1 LQRSHHERSRRKVP
15 YRKIGNLMW
24 EIPKD
29 FQDCMNVPGR
39 IYADEYLIKDMS
51 EDRTLNQCANVACL
65 PGLYKFSVTLPDGHE
80 GYGFPIG
87 GVAASDREN
96 GAISPGGVGYD
107 INCGVRL
114 IRTSLERSDVETKIQ
129 EILNVLFK
137 LIPSGLGSRGK
148 IRLTQTELDKV
159 ITDGVEWA
167 INNGYGWKQDISRC
181 EENGCMTTADPD
193 KISDRAKKRGIPQ
206 LGSLGSG
213 NHFLEIQSVDQ
224 IYDDRIAKAFG
235 IFEKGQI
242 TVMVHTGSRGF
253 GHQICT
259 DYLRIMERAVRKYNL
274 SLPQR
279 ELAFA
284 PASSREADD
293 YFAAMSGAAN
303 FAWTNR
309 QMITH
314 WAREAFENVLNR
326 SADQMEM
333 EMAYDVAHNIA
344 KIEEH
349 EIDKRRV
356 KVFTHRKGATRA
368 FPADRPEI
376 PTVYRS
382 IGQPVLI
389 PGTMGTASYL
399 LVGSE
404 PSMELSFGSTAHG
417 AGRVLSRTAAKK
429 RFRSGTVIDTLKS
442 KGITVRAA
450 SPHVVSEEAPGSYK
464 DIDRVAKVSHELGIA
479 RLVARMIPIGVT
491 KG

>member
-1 LQRSHHERSRRKVP
+1 
-15 YRKIGNLMW
+15 
-24 EIPKD
+24 
-29 FQDCMNVPGR
+29 MNVPGR
-39 IYADEYLIKDMS
+39 IYADKDLIEDMS
-51 EDRTLNQCANVACL
+51 KVAINDMSPLHQCANVACL
-65 PGLYKFSVTLPDGHE
+65 PGLYKYSVILPDGHY

-114 IRTSLERSDVETKIQ
+114 IRTSLKRSDVETKIY

-148 IRLTQTELDKV
+148 IRLTPTELDKV
-159 ITDGVEWA
+159 ITNGVEWA
-167 INNGYGWKQDISRC
+167 VNNGYGWKQDINRC
-181 EENGCMTTADPD
+181 EENGYMTTADPD
-193 KISDRAKKRGIPQ
+193 TISDRAKKRGIPQ

-213 NHFLEIQSVDQ
+213 NHFVEIQSVDK
-224 IYDDRIAKAFG
+224 IYDIRTAKAFG
-235 IFEKGQI
+235 IVEKGQVTAMI
-242 TVMVHTGSRGF
+242 HTGSRGF

-259 DYLRIMERAVRKYNL
+259 DYIKTMVGAVQKYDL
-274 SLPQR
+274 SIPDKQ
-279 ELAFA
+279 LAYA
-284 PASSREADD
+284 PANSREAED

-303 FAWTNR
+303 YAWTNR

-314 WAREAFENVLNR
+314 RVREAFKRVLSR
-326 SADQMEM
+326 SADQMQM
-333 EMAYDVAHNIA
+333 ELIYDVAHNIA
-344 KIEEH
+344 KIEEQ
-349 EIDKRRV
+349 EIDKRRI

-368 FPADRPEI
+368 FPANRPEI
-376 PTVYRS
+376 PIEYRS

-404 PSMELSFGSTAHG
+404 RSMELSFGSTAHG
-417 AGRVLSRTAAKK
+417 AGRVLGRKAAKR
-429 RFRSGTVIDTLKS
+429 RFQSRSIINTLKS
-442 KGITVRAA
+442 KGIAVRAA
-450 SPHVVSEEAPGSYK
+450 SPHIISEEAPGSYK
-464 DIDRVAKVSHELGIA
+464 DIDKVAKVSHELGIA

>member
-1 LQRSHHERSRRKVP
+1 
-15 YRKIGNLMW
+15 MW
-24 EIPKD
+24 EIPED
-29 FQDCMNVPGR
+29 FRDCMNVPGR

-65 PGLYKFSVTLPDGHE
+65 PGLYKYSITLPDGHE

-114 IRTSLERSDVETKIQ
+114 IKTGLTRSDVETKIQ
-129 EILNVLFK
+129 DVLNVLFK

-148 IRLTQTELDKV
+148 IRLTATELDKV
-159 ITDGVEWA
+159 ITNGVEWA

-193 KISDRAKKRGIPQ
+193 VISDRAKKRGIPQ

-213 NHFLEIQSVDQ
+213 NHFLEIQSVDK
-224 IYDDRIAKAFG
+224 IYDVSIAKAFG
-235 IFEKGQI
+235 ISEKGQV

-259 DYLRIMERAVRKYNL
+259 DYLRTMERAVRKYNL
-274 SLPQR
+274 RLPER

-284 PASSREADD
+284 PATSREAED
-293 YFAAMSGAAN
+293 YYAAMSGAAN

-309 QMITH
+309 QMIMH
-314 WAREAFENVLNR
+314 WVREAFERVLTR

-333 EMAYDVAHNIA
+333 ELIYDVAHNIA
-344 KIEEH
+344 KIEEQ
-349 EIDKRRV
+349 EIDKQRR

-368 FPADRPEI
+368 FPANRPEI
-376 PTVYRS
+376 PVEYRS

-404 PSMELSFGSTAHG
+404 RSMELSFGSTAHG
-417 AGRVLSRTAAKK
+417 AGRVLSRTAAKR
-429 RFRSGTVIDTLKS
+429 RFRSRSVIDTLKS

-464 DIDRVAKVSHELGIA
+464 DIDRVAKISHELGIA
-479 RLVARMIPIGVT
+479 RLVARMVPIGVT

>member
-1 LQRSHHERSRRKVP
+1 
-15 YRKIGNLMW
+15 
-24 EIPKD
+24 
-29 FQDCMNVPGR
+29 MNVPGR

-65 PGLYKFSVTLPDGHE
+65 PGLYKYSVTLPDGHE

-114 IRTSLERSDVETKIQ
+114 IRTGLTRSDVETKIQ
-129 EILNVLFK
+129 DILNVLFK

-148 IRLTQTELDKV
+148 IRLTPTELDKV
-159 ITDGVEWA
+159 ITNGVEWA

-181 EENGCMTTADPD
+181 EENGCMTTGDPD
-193 KISDRAKKRGIPQ
+193 MISDRAKKRGIPQ

-213 NHFLEIQSVDQ
+213 NHFLEIQSVDK
-224 IYDDRIAKAFG
+224 IYDVRIAKAFG
-235 IFEKGQI
+235 ISEKGQV

-259 DYLRIMERAVRKYNL
+259 DYLRTMERAVRKYNL
-274 SLPQR
+274 RLPER

-284 PASSREADD
+284 PATSREAED

-309 QMITH
+309 QMIMH
-314 WAREAFENVLNR
+314 WAREAFERVLSR

-333 EMAYDVAHNIA
+333 ELIYDVAHNIA
-344 KIEEH
+344 KIEEQ
-349 EIDKRRV
+349 EIDKKRI

-368 FPADRPEI
+368 FPANRPEI
-376 PTVYRS
+376 PVEYRS

-404 PSMELSFGSTAHG
+404 HSMELSFGSTAHG
-417 AGRVLSRTAAKK
+417 AGRVLSRTAAKR
-429 RFRSGTVIDTLKS
+429 RFSSRSVIDTLKS

-464 DIDRVAKVSHELGIA
+464 DIDRVAKISHELGIA

>member
-1 LQRSHHERSRRKVP
+1 MP
-15 YRKIGNLMW
+15 YRKIDNLMW
-24 EIPKD
+24 EIPEE

-65 PGLYKFSVTLPDGHE
+65 PGLYKYSVTLPDGHE

-87 GVAASDREN
+87 GVVASDREN

-114 IRTSLERSDVETKIQ
+114 IRTSLKRSDVETKIQ
-129 EILNVLFK
+129 EILNVLFQ

-148 IRLTQTELDKV
+148 IRLTPTELDKV
-159 ITDGVEWA
+159 ITNGVEWA
-167 INNGYGWKQDISRC
+167 INNGYGWKQDITRC

-193 KISDRAKKRGIPQ
+193 MISDRAKKRGIPQ

-213 NHFLEIQSVDQ
+213 NHFIEIQSVDK
-224 IYDDRIAKAFG
+224 IYDARMAKAFG
-235 IFEKGQI
+235 ISEKGQV

-259 DYLRIMERAVRKYNL
+259 DYLRTMERAVRKYNL
-274 SLPQR
+274 SLPER

-284 PASSREADD
+284 PATSREAED

-309 QMITH
+309 QMIMH
-314 WAREAFENVLNR
+314 WAREAFERALSR
-326 SADQMEM
+326 TADQMEM
-333 EMAYDVAHNIA
+333 ELIYDVAHNIA
-344 KIEEH
+344 KIEEQ
-349 EIDKRRV
+349 EIENRRI

-368 FPADRPEI
+368 FPANRPEI
-376 PTVYRS
+376 PSEYRS
-382 IGQPVLI
+382 MGQPVLI

-404 PSMELSFGSTAHG
+404 RSMELSFGSTAHG
-417 AGRVLSRTAAKK
+417 AGRVLSRTAAKR
-429 RFRSGTVIDTLKS
+429 RFRSKTIIDTLKS

-464 DIDRVAKVSHELGIA
+464 DIDRVAKISHELGIA
-479 RLVARMIPIGVT
+479 RLVARMTPMGVT

>member
-1 LQRSHHERSRRKVP
+1 VP
-15 YRKIGNLMW
+15 YRKIDNLMW
-24 EIPKD
+24 EIPEE

-65 PGLYKFSVTLPDGHE
+65 PGLYKYSVTLPDGHE

-87 GVAASDREN
+87 GVVASDREN

-114 IRTSLERSDVETKIQ
+114 IRTSLKRSDVETKIQ
-129 EILNVLFK
+129 EILNVLFQ

-148 IRLTQTELDKV
+148 IRLTPTELDKV
-159 ITDGVEWA
+159 ITNGVEWA
-167 INNGYGWKQDISRC
+167 INNGYGWKQDITRC

-193 KISDRAKKRGIPQ
+193 MISDRAKKRGIPQ

-213 NHFLEIQSVDQ
+213 NHFIEIQSVDK
-224 IYDDRIAKAFG
+224 IYDARMAKAFG
-235 IFEKGQI
+235 ISEKGQV

-259 DYLRIMERAVRKYNL
+259 DYLRTMERAVRKYNL
-274 SLPQR
+274 SLPER

-284 PASSREADD
+284 PATSREAED

-309 QMITH
+309 QMIMH
-314 WAREAFENVLNR
+314 WAREAFERALSR
-326 SADQMEM
+326 TADQMEM
-333 EMAYDVAHNIA
+333 ELIYDVAHNIA
-344 KIEEH
+344 KIEEQ
-349 EIDKRRV
+349 EIENRRI

-368 FPADRPEI
+368 FPANRPEI
-376 PTVYRS
+376 PSEYRS
-382 IGQPVLI
+382 MGQPVLI

-404 PSMELSFGSTAHG
+404 RSMELSFGSTAHG
-417 AGRVLSRTAAKK
+417 AGRVLSRTAAKR
-429 RFRSGTVIDTLKS
+429 RFRSKTIIDTLKS

-464 DIDRVAKVSHELGIA
+464 DIDRVAKISHELGIA
-479 RLVARMIPIGVT
+479 RLVARMTPMGVT